1 MDRPKCVAQ
10 KKTSINA
17 ALVHTRSINTNEAAE
32 IQARNELDES
42 KTFIVMYKCVARKK
56 TINAVLVSYSFY
68 KH

>member
-1 MDRPKCVAQ
+1 MWTGPKCVAG

-17 ALVHTRSINTNEAAE
+17 VLVHTCSINTKEAAE

-56 TINAVLVSYSFY
+56 TLIHATNFG
-68 KH
+68 